1 MSLTGWLL
9 EQPLVY
15 RLWMAPFAE
24 AKLAPLA
31 AHNDLARVRRV
42 LDVGCG
48 PGTNAAHFRDADY
61 LGVDINERYVADARR
76 RHGRTFLAADI
87 TAYQVTGDPF
97 DCILVNSFLHHVDLP
112 STHRILAHLAT
123 LLPEPGH
130 VHIIELVL
138 PPTTSPARMLAK
150 LDRGDYPRPLDEW
163 RAIFARHFE
172 PEVFEPYGVGL
183 LGVTLWQFV
192 YFKGRARR

>member
-97 DCILVNSFLHHVDLP
+97 DCILVNSFLHHVDRSEEHTSELQSP
-112 STHRILAHLAT
+112 VHL
-123 LLPEPGH
+123 
-130 VHIIELVL
+130 VC
-138 PPTTSPARMLAK
+138 
-150 LDRGDYPRPLDEW
+150 
-163 RAIFARHFE
+163 
-172 PEVFEPYGVGL
+172 
-183 LGVTLWQFV
+183 
-192 YFKGRARR
+192 